1 VQQTT
6 HLPEIIISLQ
16 PVREVRFVSGILL
29 LFAMVMLASAKQV
42 FSQNEE
48 MEEIPVTVRIQGVGA
63 ATFNPLYVYD
73 TGMLLLPVSG
83 LFQFLRLKAEP
94 SATLDTLSGF
104 IVDEEKKYIID
115 NRNKQI
121 IFNGQLI
128 PVDES
133 RLIKTETAL
142 YLDHLLFGEIF
153 GLYCRFNFRSLSVE
167 IKPDFELP
175 VIREMKLRQFRKNI
189 EQLKGEVEVD
199 TTLNRQFHLA
209 RFGMADWAVSST
221 QSTANTNDTRVW
233 LATGAE
239 LFGGETNL
247 LFHYSTR
254 DGLNHRNQQYYWRWA
269 NNQPRAIRQ
278 IRIGKIIPSGVSS
291 IYDPVVGISATNA
304 RTTYRRSFGEY
315 TITDFTEPGW
325 TVELYVNNV
334 IVDYQT
340 ADASGFYSFNVP
352 LVYGTSQV
360 MLKFYGPYGEERI
373 REQFL
378 NIPFNF
384 LPPGELE
391 YTVSSGV
398 VLDGEHSRFGRA
410 EAKFGLNRFIT
421 LGGGFEYLSS
431 VVTGTDIPF
440 LTASIT
446 PVRNLMITGEYAKG
460 VRTKALASYRLAS
473 GPSLELEY
481 VNYVPGQKAIRL
493 NYLEEK
499 RATLSLPLRLSW
511 FNGYSRMSYRQNVYE
526 MITYNTADITFS
538 SYIGKVNANMSA
550 YANWLGGRDPFIYG
564 NIGMGIRMRHGFTF
578 RPQSQI
584 DITNSA
590 ITSVKAELEKRI
602 SRQGYL
608 SIMGEE
614 NFRSDYRSINLSFR
628 WDFSFAQVNLS
639 TRISNSEIASTQG
652 AQGSFA
658 FGSGNGYVHADN
670 RSAIGRSGVAVV
682 PFVDINHN
690 GIRDG
695 GEPVAAGVAVRMN
708 GGRVIRETKDS
719 IIRITGLE
727 PYTSYVLTLD
737 DKGLNQISYRIAH
750 KTIRVYVDPNQ
761 FKKIDIPVK
770 PMGEVNGWV
779 FLKDGHGTKGQG
791 RILVNIYTKSGSLV
805 TTLLTERDGGFT
817 YLGLTPG
824 DYYARVDSAQLARL
838 NWHTSPENIEFKIQ
852 PDFFGD
858 IVYDLEFL
866 LTKPEER
873 AEESLPV
880 QHENTLNQ
888 IEVPVSVPEKKPIET
903 IPELTTKNDSLH
915 FQEQPMDEKSYSIQ
929 IGAFKSY
936 QNARELAEKFESS
949 FEFSVSVE
957 FEDDLYKVRAGVF
970 KDRLEALEQ
979 KEFIESNGWNCFL
992 VLVD

>member
-1 VQQTT
+1 MQTT
-6 HLPEIIISLQ
+6 VYLPEIIQNLQ
-16 PVREVRFVSGILL
+16 PVRAVRFVAGIFLL
-29 LFAMVMLASAKQV
+29 LAIFMLTPVPQA
-42 FSQNEE
+42 FSQDEE
-48 MEEIPVTVRIQGVGA
+48 MEEIPVTVRVQGVGA

-73 TGMLLLPVSG
+73 TGMLLLPVAD
-83 LFQFLRLKAEP
+83 LFQFLKLKAEP
-94 SATLDTLSGF
+94 SVTLDTLSGF
-104 IVDEEKKYIID
+104 IVDEGKKYIID

-121 IFNGQLI
+121 IFNGQLF

-167 IKPDFELP
+167 VKPDFELP
-175 VIREMKLRQFRKNI
+175 VIREMRLRQFRKNI
-189 EQLKGEVEVD
+189 EQLKGEVEAD
-199 TTLNRQFHLA
+199 TTLNREYHAA

-221 QSTANTNDTRVW
+221 QSTINTNDTRFW

-239 LFGGETNL
+239 LLGGETNL

-254 DGLNHRNQQYYWRWA
+254 DGLNQRSQQYYWRWA

-278 IRIGKIIPSGVSS
+278 VRIGKIAPASVSS

-340 ADASGFYSFNVP
+340 ADASGFFSFNVP

-391 YTVSSGV
+391 YTVSSGI
-398 VLDGEHSRFGRA
+398 VLGGEHSRFGRA
-410 EAKFGLNRFIT
+410 EAKYGLNRFIT

-440 LTASIT
+440 LTASLT

-481 VNYVPGQKAIRL
+481 ANYVPGQKAIRL

-499 RATLSLPLRLSW
+499 RATLSLPLRFLKFS
-511 FNGYSRMSYRQNVYE
+511 GYSRMSYRQNVYE
-526 MITYNTADITFS
+526 MLTYNMADITFS
-538 SYIGKVNANMSA
+538 SFVGKVSGNMSA
-550 YANWLGGRDPFIYG
+550 YANWLGGRDPFVYG
-564 NIGMGIRMRHGFTF
+564 NLGLGIRMRHGFTF

-602 SRQGYL
+602 SRQGYF
-608 SIMGEE
+608 SVMGEE
-614 NFRSDYRSINLSFR
+614 NFRSDYRSINFSFR

-639 TRISNSEIASTQG
+639 THISNNEIASTQG

-690 GIRDG
+690 GVRDD

-727 PYTSYVLTLD
+727 PYTSYLLTLD
-737 DKGLNQISYRIAH
+737 DKGLNQISYRIIH
-750 KTIRVYVDPNQ
+750 KNIRVFVDPNQ

-779 FLKDGHGTKGQG
+779 FLKDERGRRGQG
-791 RILVNIYTKSGSLV
+791 RILVNIYTNSGNLV
-805 TTLLTERDGGFT
+805 TSVMSERDGSFT
-817 YLGLTPG
+817 YLGLKPG
-824 DYYARVDSAQLARL
+824 DYYARVDSAQLIRL
-838 NWHTSPENIEFKIQ
+838 NWHTSPENIEFKIE
-852 PDFFGD
+852 PDFLGD

-866 LTKPEER
+866 LIKNDER
-873 AEESLPV
+873 AEKKFPGQDESTLLKTTGPASEAE
-880 QHENTLNQ
+880 QTQADIAPENPLKNE
-888 IEVPVSVPEKKPIET
+888 IKDSPEQKTDVIT
-903 IPELTTKNDSLH
+903 
-915 FQEQPMDEKSYSIQ
+915 YSIQ
-929 IGAFKSY
+929 FGAFEIRK
-936 QNARELAEKFESS
+936 NAERLAENFEHS
-949 FEFSVSVE
+949 FEIPVVIDYE
-957 FEDDLYKVRAGVF
+957 EGLYKVRTGNF
-970 KDRLEALEQ
+970 KNRYDAEKQ
-979 KEFIESNGWNCFL
+979 IDFFKSKGWDCFL
-992 VLVD
+992 VEKE